1 MHDRRGELGM
11 TADTVFARLAGA
23 WIAVDGG
30 VDRQRNGVSAHVAN
44 VSAEAAETAVRA
56 ALTPF
61 LLGQGAIGSL
71 RTIRTGS
78 GWMVEVGDLTITAT
92 SDRVEVSGQVDQW
105 RLDSVVAS
113 SIATE
118 TARALGEDVAGHE
131 FPPAAGNFEHVDVV
145 ERIRTHARTTPGR
158 TAVRSVAETLDYA
171 DLVRAAEA
179 RADELDASRAAQV
192 VAVRFDR
199 SIGSVVNL
207 LGVVISGRAYLLLS
221 ADDESGYA
229 RAASTIASGME
240 SPSGEFDR
248 TSNSGAAYVQFT
260 SGTSGKPKAI
270 IVERPQLSAYCA
282 FLEAENLC
290 GPGVTMPVLSAPEF
304 DAIVK
309 QIWGQLTAGGTV
321 ALPESGDVLRE
332 IDRAT
337 AIDNVS
343 INTVPAVWNQFL
355 DVATRRPIRS
365 KGTLLLG
372 GEALDPGLVDRTRAL
387 WPGVRIVNLYGP
399 SECTSNAT
407 WLSEVGHRR
416 DRTPIGSAIRGSV
429 AVVLDDQLTAVPVG
443 AVGTLH
449 ISGDSVARG
458 YHGDARRTA
467 SSFLP
472 MAVDCGTGRGA
483 RMYAT
488 GDRVRATSD
497 GLVYLG
503 RADAEVKVNGVRVDL
518 EISVVPGVTSAAVVL
533 VDGVIE
539 VVIECPSSQR
549 DDVVESVRERVG
561 TTWRRE
567 LRTSR
572 VRWVPEI
579 PRTEVGKVDVS
590 ALAGPADR
598 QAIPEDL
605 EPTAAAE
612 ASAAPHRVL
621 ETIWTSVLGSEP
633 TRSSSIV
640 ALGGDSMKQLKIV
653 ALYRRILKVDVS
665 LHDFK
670 QRDTLGEHEDLLL
683 ERVDV
688 AHLDR
693 MAASLNE
700 AKR

>member
-1 MHDRRGELGM
+1 M
-11 TADTVFARLAGA
+11 TADTLFARLAGA
-23 WIAVDGG
+23 WVAVD
-30 VDRQRNGVSAHVAN
+30 DSASHEPNGVTAHVADTSLDA
-44 VSAEAAETAVRA
+44 VETAVHA

-61 LLGQGAIGSL
+61 LLGEGTIGSL
-71 RTIRTGS
+71 QTTRTGT
-78 GWMVEVGDLTITAT
+78 GWVVEAGDITITAT
-92 SDRVEVSGQVDQW
+92 SDRVEVSSQVDGW
-105 RLDSVVAS
+105 TLDSLVAS

-118 TARALGEDVAGHE
+118 TARRLDAGIAGHE
-131 FPPAAGNFEHVDVV
+131 SLPAAGKFENVDVV
-145 ERIRTHARTTPGR
+145 ERIRAHARITPGR
-158 TAVRSVAETLDYA
+158 IAIRSVSATLDYA
-171 DLVRAAEA
+171 DLIRAAEV
-179 RADELDASRAAQV
+179 RADELDASRAGQV

-199 SIGSVVNL
+199 SIGSVVEL
-207 LGVVISGRAYLLLS
+207 LAALISGRAYLLLS
-221 ADDESGYA
+221 SDDESGYA
-229 RAASTIASGME
+229 RIASTIVSGQE
-240 SPSGEFDR
+240 SASGEFDR
-248 TSNSGAAYVQFT
+248 TSASAAAYVQFT

-270 IVERPQLSAYCA
+270 VVERAQLSAYCA
-282 FLEAENLC
+282 FLEAEDLC

-321 ALPESGDVLRE
+321 VLPESGDVLRE

-355 DVATRRPIRS
+355 DVATQHPITTQ
-365 KGTLLLG
+365 GTLLLG
-372 GEALDPGLVDRTRAL
+372 GEALDPVLVDRTRAL
-387 WPGVRIVNLYGP
+387 WPGVRVVNLYGP

-407 WLSEVGHRR
+407 WLREVTRRR
-416 DRTPIGSAIRGSV
+416 DRTPIGTAIRGSV
-429 AVVLDDQLTAVPVG
+429 AVVLDDLLTAVPVG
-443 AVGTLH
+443 AVGILH

-458 YHGDARRTA
+458 YHGDTRRTA
-467 SSFLP
+467 ASFLP
-472 MAVDCGTGRGA
+472 MAVDGGTGSGT

-503 RADAEVKVNGVRVDL
+503 RTDAEVKVNGVRTDL
-518 EISVVPGVTSAAVVL
+518 EALRNDVAVVPGVTRAAVV
-533 VDGVIE
+533 VADGGIE
-539 VVIECPSSQR
+539 VVVECSPQER
-549 DDVVESVRERVG
+549 DEVVASVRERVD

-572 VRWVPEI
+572 VRWVAEI

-590 ALAGPADR
+590 ALARHADR
-598 QAIPEDL
+598 PAVSEGL
-605 EPTAAAE
+605 EPTAAA
-612 ASAAPHRVL
+612 ASSAAPHRVL

-693 MAASLNE
+693 MAASLNG

>member
-1 MHDRRGELGM
+1 M
-11 TADTVFARLAGA
+11 TADTLFARLAGA
-23 WIAVDGG
+23 WVVDDDSASHGT
-30 VDRQRNGVSAHVAN
+30 NGVPAHVADASDDT
-44 VSAEAAETAVRA
+44 VESAVRA

-61 LLGQGAIGSL
+61 LLGEGTIGSL
-71 RTIRTGS
+71 RTIRTGA
-78 GWMVEVGDLTITAT
+78 GWVVDAGDVIVRAT
-92 SDRVEVSGQVDQW
+92 PERVEVSGQVAGW
-105 RLDSVVAS
+105 TLDSLVAS

-118 TARALGEDVAGHE
+118 TARRLDAGIAGDA
-131 FPPAAGNFEHVDVV
+131 PAPEARRFENVDVV
-145 ERIRTHARTTPGR
+145 ERIRTHARLTPDR
-158 TAVRSVAETLDYA
+158 TAIRSVAATLDYA
-171 DLVRAAEA
+171 DLVRAAEVA
-179 RADELDASRAAQV
+179 ADELDASRAGNV

-199 SIGSVVNL
+199 SIGSVVTL
-207 LGVVISGRAYLLLS
+207 LGALISGRAYLMMS
-221 ADDESGYA
+221 SDDESDYA
-229 RAASTIASGME
+229 RTASTIASSRE
-240 SPSGEFDR
+240 SASGGFDR
-248 TSNSGAAYVQFT
+248 ASASAAAYVQFT
-260 SGTSGKPKAI
+260 SGTSGEPKAI
-270 IVERPQLSAYCA
+270 VVERAQLSAYCA
-282 FLEAENLC
+282 FLEAEKLC
-290 GPGVTMPVLSAPEF
+290 GPTVTMPVLSAPEF

-321 ALPESGDVLRE
+321 VLPESGDVLRE

-355 DVATRRPIRS
+355 DVATHRPIATR
-365 KGTLLLG
+365 GTLLLG
-372 GEALDPGLVDRTRAL
+372 GEALDPILVERTRSL
-387 WPGVRIVNLYGP
+387 WPGVRVVNLYGP

-407 WLSEVGHRR
+407 WLREVTGRR

-429 AVVLDDQLTAVPVG
+429 AVVLDDRLTVVPVG

-449 ISGDSVARG
+449 ISGDSVSRG
-458 YHGDARRTA
+458 YHGDTRRTA
-467 SSFLP
+467 ASFLP
-472 MAVDCGTGRGA
+472 MAVDCGTGSGT

-503 RADAEVKVNGVRVDL
+503 RTDAEVKINGVRTDL
-518 EISVVPGVTSAAVVL
+518 EALRNDIAVVPGVTSAAVV
-533 VDGVIE
+533 VVHGGIE
-539 VVIECPSSQR
+539 VVVECPLQQR
-549 DDVVESVRERVG
+549 DDVLGSVRERVE
-561 TTWRRE
+561 TSWRRE

-572 VRWVPEI
+572 VRWVAEI

-590 ALAGPADR
+590 TLARHVDR
-598 QAIPEDL
+598 QAASEGLDTA
-605 EPTAAAE
+605 TAASPAP
-612 ASAAPHRVL
+612 PHRVL

-693 MAASLNE
+693 MAASLDG

>member
-1 MHDRRGELGM
+1 M
-11 TADTVFARLAGA
+11 TADTLFARLAGA
-23 WIAVDGG
+23 WVAVDDTASHEPNW
-30 VDRQRNGVSAHVAN
+30 VPAHVADA
-44 VSAEAAETAVRA
+44 SADAVETAVHA

-61 LLGQGAIGSL
+61 LLGEGAIGSL
-71 RTIRTGS
+71 RTTRTGT
-78 GWMVEVGDLTITAT
+78 GWVAEAGDVTITAT
-92 SDRVEVSGQVDQW
+92 SGRVEVSGQVDGW
-105 RLDSVVAS
+105 ILDSLVAS

-118 TARALGEDVAGHE
+118 TARRLDVDIAGHG
-131 FPPAAGNFEHVDVV
+131 PLPAAGKYENVDVV
-145 ERIRTHARTTPGR
+145 ERIRTHARITPDR
-158 TAVRSVAETLDYA
+158 TAIRSDAATLDYA
-171 DLVRAAEA
+171 DLIRAAEV
-179 RADELDASRAAQV
+179 RADELDASRAGQV

-199 SIGSVVNL
+199 SIGSVVEL
-207 LGVVISGRAYLLLS
+207 LAALISGRAYLLLS
-221 ADDESGYA
+221 SDDESGYA
-229 RAASTIASGME
+229 RIASTIASGQE
-240 SPSGEFDR
+240 SASGEFDR
-248 TSNSGAAYVQFT
+248 TSASAAAYVQFT

-270 IVERPQLSAYCA
+270 VVERAQLSAYCA
-282 FLEAENLC
+282 FLEAESLC

-321 ALPESGDVLRE
+321 VLPESGDVLRE

-343 INTVPAVWNQFL
+343 INTVPAVWNQVL
-355 DVATRRPIRS
+355 DVASQRPITTQ
-365 KGTLLLG
+365 GTLLLG
-372 GEALDPGLVDRTRAL
+372 GEALDPVLVDRTRAQ
-387 WPGVRIVNLYGP
+387 WPGIRIVNLYGP

-407 WLSEVGHRR
+407 WLREVTRRR
-416 DRTPIGSAIRGSV
+416 DRTPIGTAIRGSV
-429 AVVLDDQLTAVPVG
+429 AVVLDDRLIAVPVG

-458 YHGDARRTA
+458 YHGDPRRTA
-467 SSFLP
+467 ASFLP
-472 MAVDCGTGRGA
+472 MAVDCGTGSGS

-503 RADAEVKVNGVRVDL
+503 RTDAEVKVNGVRTDL
-518 EISVVPGVTSAAVVL
+518 EALRNDIAVVPGVTGAAVVV
-533 VDGVIE
+533 VDGGIE
-539 VVIECPSSQR
+539 VVVECAPPER
-549 DDVVESVRERVG
+549 DDVVGSVRERVD

-567 LRTSR
+567 LRTCR
-572 VRWVPEI
+572 VRWVSEI

-590 ALAGPADR
+590 ALARHADR
-598 QAIPEDL
+598 PAVSEGL
-605 EPTAAAE
+605 EPTSAAAS
-612 ASAAPHRVL
+612 SAAPHRVL

-633 TRSSSIV
+633 TRASSIV
-640 ALGGDSMKQLKIV
+640 ELGGDSMKQLKIV

-670 QRDTLGEHEDLLL
+670 QRNTLGEHEDLLL

-693 MAASLNE
+693 MAASLNG